1 MYIVRGDKPWK
12 KKNKKKESLKT
23 LQNNNQVPTILTKM
37 QILLI
42 LAKNF

>member
-1 MYIVRGDKPWK
+1 MYIARGDKPQ
-12 KKNKKKESLKT
+12 KKNKKKTLKT
-23 LQNNNQVPTILTKM
+23 LQNNNLVPTILTKM